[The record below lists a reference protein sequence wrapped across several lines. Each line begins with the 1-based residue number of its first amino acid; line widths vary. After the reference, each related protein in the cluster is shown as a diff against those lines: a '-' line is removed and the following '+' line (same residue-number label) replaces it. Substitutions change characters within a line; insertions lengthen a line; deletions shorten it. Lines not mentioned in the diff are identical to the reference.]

1 MHTILIADDDQD
13 ILRLLEIQLTSEGYN
28 VIKATDGMQALKLA
42 CSEKISLAVLDIMM
56 PNMDGIE
63 VCRRIREKSNCPI
76 MFLSA
81 KSKDIDKVVGLSI
94 GADDYL
100 EKPFSMD
107 EFIARVKAHLRRYHY
122 LGANDTYDSSKDSAK
137 TIQIRDLEI
146 DEGARTVRRGGK
158 IVNLTKTEYEIL
170 LLLAKHKG
178 QVFSFEEIFRS
189 VWKERYFESN
199 NTVMVHIARLRDKLK
214 EGNGKS
220 EIIKN
225 VWGVGYKIE
234 K

>member
-100 EKPFSMD
+100 EKPFS
-107 EFIARVKAHLRRYHY
+107 I
-122 LGANDTYDSSKDSAK
+122 G
-137 TIQIRDLEI
+137 
-146 DEGARTVRRGGK
+146 
-158 IVNLTKTEYEIL
+158 
-170 LLLAKHKG
+170 
-178 QVFSFEEIFRS
+178 
-189 VWKERYFESN
+189 
-199 NTVMVHIARLRDKLK
+199 
-214 EGNGKS
+214 
-220 EIIKN
+220 
-225 VWGVGYKIE
+225 
-234 K
+234 